1 MRTKS
6 IILLALA
13 LGCGVVA
20 AVGITQVMATRH
32 PEGPAQIELQSIV
45 VAMKDVP
52 MGDPVPPELV
62 SLEDWPKD
70 KVPKG
75 AITKIE
81 DVENRRPKAR
91 IFAGSPI
98 LESQLLGKGVLDQ
111 GASDSIPKGLRVIA
125 VKVNEV
131 SGSASLIR
139 PGDRVDVL
147 VFLQRGG
154 DMGQTL
160 TKTIL
165 QDVKVFAVDNS
176 WEAATGGEKS
186 VVARTISLLVTPP
199 QAEQVTLAC
208 EMGQVRLVMRS
219 PDDKEQV
226 KVDGTRASD
235 VLLGAGGGTDRS
247 LWSAATVGSSQSKSN
262 AMAGLLGLLNSQKDQ
277 KALLR
282 SVQSAASR
290 APAKSADV
298 FTVRVLAGSQAT
310 DTVLE
315 ATGDAKSAAVSDT
328 SFLHWRQS
336 TSSPDASPSPSASS
350 PDASPPTT
358 TEAAATKASEAPP
371 AGAPSPDHGG
381 EATPAKPKKTKSVD
395 D

>member
-6 IILLALA
+6 IVLLALA

-20 AVGITQVMATRH
+20 AVGITQVMATRDA
-32 PEGPAQIELQSIV
+32 EGPVPVEMQSIV

-62 SLEDWPKD
+62 CLEEWPKD
-70 KVPKG
+70 KIPKG
-75 AITKIE
+75 AITKLE

-98 LESQLLGKGVLDQ
+98 LESQLLGKGVLGQ

-147 VFLQRGG
+147 VHIPRGG
-154 DMGQTL
+154 DLTQTI

-165 QDVKVFAVDNS
+165 QDVKVFAVDS
-176 WEAATGGEKS
+176 AWEAATGGEKS
-186 VVARTISLLVTPP
+186 VVARTISLLVTPS

-208 EMGQVRLVMRS
+208 EMGQIRLVMRS

-247 LWSAATVGSSQSKSN
+247 LSSAATVGSNKAKSS
-262 AMAGLLGLLNSQKDQ
+262 AMAGLLGLLNSQKDK
-277 KALLR
+277 KALLNLKP
-282 SVQSAASR
+282 AASP
-290 APAKSADV
+290 APTKSAEV

-315 ATGDAKSAAVSDT
+315 AVGDAKSTAVSDT
-328 SFLHWRQS
+328 SFLNWRQS
-336 TSSPDASPSPSASS
+336 SSSPSASPSPSAEPTAAKTPDTAPADDPSS
-350 PDASPPTT
+350 DD
-358 TEAAATKASEAPP
+358 SEDTA
-371 AGAPSPDHGG
+371 
-381 EATPAKPKKTKSVD
+381 PAKPKKTKSVD